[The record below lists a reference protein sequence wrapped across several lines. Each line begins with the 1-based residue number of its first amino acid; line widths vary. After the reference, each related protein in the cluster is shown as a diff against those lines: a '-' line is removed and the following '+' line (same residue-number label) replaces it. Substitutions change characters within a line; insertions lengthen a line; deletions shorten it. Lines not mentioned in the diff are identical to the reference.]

1 MFILLCKNNAFSV
14 KNKQFVSL
22 FNDNFKKN
30 LTFTPRKFEY
40 NFNIKSMAVNKVIL
54 LGNVGRDPEVRYV
67 DKNVAVV
74 SFSLATTERGFTTA
88 NGTVVP
94 ERTEWHNVVAWRS
107 LAQFVENYVKRGSML
122 YVEGKLQTRTWE
134 KEGQTHYRTEILAD
148 TIQLL
153 DKREKSNEPPTPTDT
168 TSVVAEPSGGED
180 LPF

>member
-1 MFILLCKNNAFSV
+1 
-14 KNKQFVSL
+14 
-22 FNDNFKKN
+22 
-30 LTFTPRKFEY
+30 
-40 NFNIKSMAVNKVIL
+40 MAVNKVIL

-94 ERTEWHNVVAWRS
+94 ERTEWHNIVAWRS
-107 LAQFVENYVKRGSML
+107 LAQFVENYVKRGAML
-122 YVEGKLQTRTWE
+122 YIEGKLQTRSWE

-153 DKREKSNEPPTPTDT
+153 DKRDKTNESGPVPTSP
-168 TSVVAEPSGGED
+168 SVVAESSGDED